1 MLSRYAENMY
11 WLGRYV
17 ERAENLARLLD
28 IHGSFARDP
37 RATGDWE
44 AVIRINADGEEFFAR
59 NKEATAP
66 AVLFFYLIDPKSPT
80 SVLNSIGY
88 ARENARTVRHLI
100 STELWAHLNTFYG
113 EVQELKRRDIGLRRL
128 SKVAEFIKTSCQ
140 THTGIAEGTLYR
152 DQAYRFYQLGRHIE
166 RADQTSRLLDV
177 KYRQLQSVEEGP
189 GSPIDISQWN
199 ALLRSAAGYQAYRRT
214 RPGSMSTS
222 DVARFLMSDS
232 EFPRSI
238 SFSLY
243 RIKYDL
249 ACLESEHGLDLGDA
263 VRDELERVIEISG
276 QTPTDRIDPE
286 WLHRFADAI
295 QAGLLG
301 LGGALSTRFFGLSE
315 AAE

>member
-1 MLSRYAENMY
+1 MLSRYADNVY

-44 AVIRINADGEEFFAR
+44 AVIRINADEDAFFAR

-66 AVLFFYLIDPKSPT
+66 AVLFFYLIDPKNPT
-80 SVLNSIGY
+80 SILFSIHG

-100 STELWAHLNTFYG
+100 STEMWAQLNTFFG
-113 EVQELKRRDIGLRRL
+113 EMQALKRRDISLKRL
-128 SKVAEFIKTSCQ
+128 SGVATHIKTQCQ
-140 THTGIAEGTLYR
+140 THSGIAEGTMYR
-152 DQAYRFYQLGRHIE
+152 DQAYRFYQLGRHLE

-177 KYRQLQSVEEGP
+177 KYRQLQSVAEDP

-199 ALLRSAAGYQAYRRT
+199 SLLRSASGYQAYRRT

-232 EFPRSI
+232 GFPRSI
-238 SFSLY
+238 AFCLF

-249 ACLESEHGLDLGDA
+249 ACLESEHGLELGPT
-263 VRDELERVIEISG
+263 VRDALDQVMEISG
-276 QTPTDRIDPE
+276 QTPTERIDPV

-295 QAGLLG
+295 QAGLNR
-301 LGGALSTRFFGLSE
+301 LGGAVAARFFGVAA

>member
-1 MLSRYAENMY
+1 MLSRYADNVF

-28 IHGSFARDP
+28 THGSFARDP

-44 AVIRINADGEEFFAR
+44 AVIRINSDEADFFAR
-59 NKEATAP
+59 NKQATAS
-66 AVLFFYLIDPKSPT
+66 AVLYFYLIDPKTPT
-80 SVLNSIGY
+80 SILSSVHG

-100 STELWAHLNTFYG
+100 STELWAHINTFFG
-113 EVQELKRRDIGLRRL
+113 EVQDLKRRDIGLQRL
-128 SKVAEFIKTSCQ
+128 AKVANFIKTECQ
-140 THTGIAEGTLYR
+140 KHTGIADGTLYR

-177 KYRQLQSVEEGP
+177 KYRQLQSVEEDP

-199 ALLRSAAGYQAYRRT
+199 ALLRSASGYQAYRRT
-214 RPGSMSTS
+214 RPGTINTS
-222 DVARFLMSDS
+222 DVARFLMSDP

-238 SFSLY
+238 CFCLY

-249 ACLESEHGLDLGDA
+249 ACLESEHGLDLGRGIRDA
-263 VRDELERVIEISG
+263 LERVMEVSG
-276 QTPTDRIDPE
+276 QTPTDRIEPE

-295 QAGLLG
+295 QAGLIG
-301 LGGALSTRFFGLSE
+301 LGGALTHRFFGVSE

>member
-1 MLSRYAENMY
+1 MLSRYAENVF
-11 WLGRYV
+11 WLGRYI

-28 IHGSFARDP
+28 THGSFARDP

-44 AVIRINADGEEFFAR
+44 AVIRINADEDLFFAR
-59 NKEATAP
+59 NKEATAA
-66 AVLFFYLIDPKSPT
+66 AVLYFYLIDPKSPT
-80 SVLNSIGY
+80 SILNSVGN

-100 STELWAHLNTFYG
+100 STELWAHLNTFFG
-113 EVQELKRRDIGLRRL
+113 EMHDLKRRDISLPRL
-128 SKVAEFIKTSCQ
+128 AQVAAFIKTNCQ
-140 THTGIAEGTLYR
+140 AHAGIAEGTLYR

-177 KYRQLQSVEEGP
+177 KYRQLQSVEEDA

-199 ALLRSAAGYQAYRRT
+199 ALLRSASGYQAYRRT
-214 RPGSMSTS
+214 RPGSMNTS

-238 SFSLY
+238 CFCLY

-249 ACLESEHGLDLGDA
+249 ACLESEHGLELGDG
-263 VRDELERVIEISG
+263 VKSELDLVMEISG

-286 WLHRFADAI
+286 WLHRFADAV

-301 LGGALSTRFFGLSE
+301 LGGALTARFFGVAE

>member
-1 MLSRYAENMY
+1 MLSRYAENVY

-28 IHGSFARDP
+28 THGSFARDP

-44 AVIRINADGEEFFAR
+44 AVIRINADEELFFSR
-59 NKEATAP
+59 NKEATAA
-66 AVLFFYLIDPKSPT
+66 AVLYFYLIDPKSPT
-80 SVLNSIGY
+80 SILNSIFY

-100 STELWAHLNTFYG
+100 STELCAHLNTFYG
-113 EVQELKRRDIGLRRL
+113 EMQELKRRDISLSRL
-128 SKVAEFIKTSCQ
+128 AKVAAFIKTSCQ

-152 DQAYRFYQLGRHIE
+152 DQAYRFYQLGRHVE

-177 KYRQLQSVEEGP
+177 KYRQLQSVEEDP

-199 ALLRSAAGYQAYRRT
+199 SLLRSAAGYQAYRRT
-214 RPGSMSTS
+214 RPGSMNTS
-222 DVARFLMSDS
+222 DVARFLLSDP

-238 SFSLY
+238 GFCLY

-249 ACLESEHGLDLGDA
+249 ACLESEHGLDLGESI
-263 VRDELERVIEISG
+263 RGELERAMEISG
-276 QTPTDRIDPE
+276 QTPTERIDPQ
-286 WLHRFADAI
+286 WLHKFADAM
-295 QAGLLG
+295 QASLLG
-301 LGGALSTRFFGLSE
+301 LGGALGQRFFGIVE

>member
-1 MLSRYAENMY
+1 MLSRYAENVY

-28 IHGSFARDP
+28 THGSFARDP

-44 AVIRINADGEEFFAR
+44 AVIRINADEEEFFSR
-59 NKEATAP
+59 NKEATAA
-66 AVLFFYLIDPKSPT
+66 AVLYFYLIDPKSPT
-80 SVLNSIGY
+80 SILNSIGY

-100 STELWAHLNTFYG
+100 STELWAHLNTFFG
-113 EVQELKRRDIGLRRL
+113 EMHELKRRDIGLARL
-128 SKVAEFIKTSCQ
+128 AKVASFIKTNCQ

-152 DQAYRFYQLGRHIE
+152 DQAYRFYQLGRHVE

-177 KYRQLQSVEEGP
+177 KYRQLQSVEEDP

-238 SFSLY
+238 CFCLY

-249 ACLESEHGLDLGDA
+249 ACLESEHGLELGEGLRA
-263 VRDELERVIEISG
+263 KLGRVMEISG
-276 QTPTDRIDPE
+276 QTPTDRIEPA
-286 WLHRFADAI
+286 WLHKFADAI
-295 QAGLLG
+295 QDGLLE
-301 LGGALSTRFFGLSE
+301 LSGALGERFFGLAE